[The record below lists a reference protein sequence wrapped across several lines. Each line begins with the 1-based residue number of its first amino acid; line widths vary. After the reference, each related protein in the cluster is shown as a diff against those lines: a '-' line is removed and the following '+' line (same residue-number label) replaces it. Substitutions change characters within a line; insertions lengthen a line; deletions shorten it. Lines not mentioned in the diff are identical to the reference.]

1 MPTKESHLSNNNVVL
16 ERRRK
21 GVINWGKI
29 SVPFGEPK
37 NALHDGSSNL
47 PGNAAS
53 DSMNESNVAHRPE
66 EEWFHVP
73 GSTESTAAGAMIPY
87 DRHKREEIDEPE
99 EDSDVFPIS
108 LSVKM

>member
-1 MPTKESHLSNNNVVL
+1 M
-16 ERRRK
+16 
-21 GVINWGKI
+21 INWGKI

-37 NALHDGSSNL
+37 NDLHVGSSNL

-73 GSTESTAAGAMIPY
+73 GSTVAGAMIPY